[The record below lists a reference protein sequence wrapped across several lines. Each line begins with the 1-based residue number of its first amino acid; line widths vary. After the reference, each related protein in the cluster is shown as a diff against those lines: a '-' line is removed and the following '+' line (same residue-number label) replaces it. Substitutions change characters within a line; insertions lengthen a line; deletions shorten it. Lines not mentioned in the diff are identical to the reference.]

1 MEFNKC
7 SRCGNFFLSN
17 DDVCPK
23 CKAKDT
29 LEFESFKTYI
39 SENGVNGNIDLLSSE
54 TGISQKNINRY
65 LNYSGYNFEN
75 GFNNIKL

>member
-7 SRCGNFFLSN
+7 SRCGNFFISD

-29 LEFESFKTYI
+29 LEFETFKNYV
-39 SENGVNGNIDLLSSE
+39 SENGLVDNLDSFNLDTVSND
-54 TGISQKNINRY
+54 TGISMKNLNRY
-65 LNYSGYNFEN
+65 
-75 GFNNIKL
+75 IKKDIQL